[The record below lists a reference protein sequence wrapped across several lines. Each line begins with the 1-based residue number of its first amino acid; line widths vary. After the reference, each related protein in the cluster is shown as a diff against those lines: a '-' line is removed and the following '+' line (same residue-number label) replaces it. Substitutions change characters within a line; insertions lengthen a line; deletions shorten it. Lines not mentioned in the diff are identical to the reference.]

1 MLDMHYHTCLL
12 ELVFKFFRPL
22 DHQFLLDCQ
31 CGNLEDMDLTF
42 KKLIKFGLGVDSK
55 NKKDMTGLHWATQ
68 GGHENVVEFLLEKGA
83 TVNLVNKIGMSPLH
97 IASRDGHLGIIK
109 LLLNTNEVDIEAE
122 CDDCTGSTPLILA
135 AEGGHLKILELFHS
149 KGVKLNTT
157 DNIGHTALNKA
168 EIMGHRNIV
177 EYLKPFM

>member
-1 MLDMHYHTCLL
+1 MCYQKYLL
-12 ELVFKFFRPL
+12 ELVFEFFRPL

-31 CGNLEDMDLTF
+31 CGKLEDMELTIE
-42 KKLIKFGLGVDSK
+42 KLIKFDLGGVDSK
-55 NKKDMTGLHWATQ
+55 NKKDMTGLHWAAQ

-122 CDDCTGSTPLILA
+122 CDNCTGSTPLILA
-135 AEGGHLKILELFHS
+135 AEGGHLELLELFHS

-157 DNIGHTALNKA
+157 NNSGYTALNIA
-168 EIMGHRNIV
+168 ELMGHKNIV

>member
-1 MLDMHYHTCLL
+1 MCYHKYLL

-22 DHQFLLDCQ
+22 DHQFLFDCQ
-31 CGNLEDMDLTF
+31 CGKLEDMELTIE
-42 KKLIKFGLGVDSK
+42 KLIKFGLGVNSK
-55 NKKDMTGLHWATQ
+55 NKYDMTGLHWATQ

-109 LLLNTNEVDIEAE
+109 LLLNTNEVDIEAA
-122 CDDCTGSTPLILA
+122 CDNRIGSTPLILA
-135 AEGGHLKILELFHS
+135 AKGGFLELLELFHS

-168 EIMGHRNIV
+168 EIMGHKNIV